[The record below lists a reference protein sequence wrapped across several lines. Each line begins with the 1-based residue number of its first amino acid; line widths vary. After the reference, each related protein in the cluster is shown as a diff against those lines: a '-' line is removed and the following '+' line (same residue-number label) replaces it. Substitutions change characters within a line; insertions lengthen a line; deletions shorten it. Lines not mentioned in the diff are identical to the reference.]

1 VIVIYGDEKL
11 DDLLVFSQV
20 ILSLQLG
27 FAIIPLIH
35 FVSDKKT
42 MGNFAIKLHV
52 KVLSWI
58 VATILVFLNVKLVAE
73 ASLQIFNEAGQPILK
88 FVIIIGWLAFA
99 WLFIS
104 MTLFPLIRRRK
115 EKAETLSM
123 HSVVKPLNISEIK
136 PPQKIAVA
144 LDFTVNDEKVIAYA
158 IAQQHNNATYL
169 LLHIVETAPANYLGN
184 ASDDYETR
192 KDKERLEQYAVQLNN
207 MNYKTEIHLGYNNR
221 VHEIVRIVNEEK
233 ADMLVMG
240 AHRHSGL
247 KDIFY
252 GETVDQ
258 VRHKLSIPVL
268 IVN

>member
-1 VIVIYGDEKL
+1 
-11 DDLLVFSQV
+11 
-20 ILSLQLG
+20 
-27 FAIIPLIH
+27 
-35 FVSDKKT
+35 VSDKKT
-42 MGNFAIKLHV
+42 MGNFAIKLPV
-52 KVLSWI
+52 KVLAWI

-73 ASLQIFNEAGQPILK
+73 ASLQVFNEAGQPVYKI
-88 FVIIIGWLAFA
+88 VIILGWLAFA

-104 MTLFPLIRRRK
+104 MTLLPLIRRKK
-115 EKAETLSM
+115 EKLTAGETEAISVHSM
-123 HSVVKPLNISEIK
+123 IKPLHITKVE

-144 LDFTVNDEKVIAYA
+144 LDFSANDEKVIAHA
-158 IAQQHNNATYL
+158 IAQQHYNTTYL

-192 KDKERLEQYAVQLNN
+192 KDKERLEQYAAQLNN
-207 MNYKTEIHLGYNNR
+207 MNYKTEIHLGYNSR

-240 AHRHSGL
+240 SHRHSGI